1 MQNKSF
7 DNNIQSHV
15 CNCSMLKII
24 NLDKRNLC
32 VISSQY
38 ANIYRCITYIIY
50 ATILNY
56 QQYRSSLT
64 CMKAGLR
71 GIYNIF
77 IFNHIQTFKNDGN
90 IYYNFFVIDMKLALD
105 KALRMNDKALTFQCL
120 CSFLTVSCSD
130 CCSCSGKMS
139 VSSSQA
145 LRNVFKTRWSS

>member
-1 MQNKSF
+1 MQ
-7 DNNIQSHV
+7 IT
-15 CNCSMLKII
+15 

-32 VISSQY
+32 IISSQY

-50 ATILNY
+50 ATILNH
-56 QQYRSSLT
+56 QQYRSYIT
-64 CMKAGLR
+64 GVKAGLR

-77 IFNHIQTFKNDGN
+77 IFNHIQILKKDGK
-90 IYYNFFVIDMKLALD
+90 IYYNFFVIDMELALN
-105 KALRMNDKALTFQCL
+105 KALRINDKARTFQCL